1 MAVDKVIKD
10 SSIDA
15 SSLDKTKQ
23 LRTRRSNIEGKY
35 SQDDFRNLSEEEQV
49 FLLNKYLFETESK
62 HFEDGTFQ
70 FSRTTLT
77 KLAEELGYKKSYIRT
92 DSSLS
97 NVSYKKHLDN
107 VIYIDRGRREQSIE
121 KKITLS
127 QSTNDK
133 LNQLLGSTL
142 SNIEKSKTLDAI
154 LEKAI
159 DDLLLKKQDGSFGIS
174 YRQTE
179 AKRIL

>member
-10 SSIDA
+10 SSIIA
-15 SSLDKTKQ
+15 SFPDEMKQ

-35 SQDDFRNLSEEEQV
+35 SQDDFRNLSEAEQV
-49 FLLNKYLFETESK
+49 TLLNKYLIDVPSEK
-62 HFEDGTFQ
+62 FEDGTFK
-70 FSRTTLT
+70 FSRTTLA
-77 KLAEELGYKKSYIRT
+77 KLAEELGYKRSYIRT

-97 NVSYKKHLDN
+97 NASFEKPLDN
-107 VIYIDRGRREQSIE
+107 IIYIDRGRREQSIE

-127 QSTNDK
+127 RSTNDK
-133 LNQLLGSTL
+133 LNQLLGNTL
-142 SNIEKSKTLDAI
+142 SNIEKSKAIDAI

-174 YRQTE
+174 YRRTE
-179 AKRIL
+179 AKRLL